1 MPHGRKGDVTHKW
14 LGDVQDSNL
23 KKAMIQREVLHYRI
37 TSPYTS
43 HTDSYNAAL
52 REIKVNLGTDVKFD
66 GFDSFDP
73 NYRLSYERK

>member
-1 MPHGRKGDVTHKW
+1 
-14 LGDVQDSNL
+14 
-23 KKAMIQREVLHYRI
+23 MIQREVLHYRI

-66 GFDSFDP
+66 GFDGFDP

>member
-1 MPHGRKGDVTHKW
+1 
-14 LGDVQDSNL
+14 
-23 KKAMIQREVLHYRI
+23 MIQREVLHYRI